1 MTRFAIMGSGGVG
14 GYFGARLAAAGA
26 DVTFIARGAHLDA
39 IRDHGLQII
48 SPLGD
53 VTVQPAKAT
62 DRPDDIG
69 PVDVVLFVTKLWDTE
84 TAGAACRPLMG
95 ADTAVVSLQNGVD
108 AEDDLATTLGSS
120 HVMGGVSQIAAV
132 IERPGVIRHNGDFAT
147 VIFGERDGVITPRAE
162 ALRDALVGAGIK
174 AILSPNIDKAIWQ
187 KFIMLVGLS
196 ALTTVTGQTIGP
208 IRDNPETHT
217 LLEQVMGETAAVA
230 RARGIDDGDDILA
243 KALGFVDGLPA
254 TMTSSMA
261 GDRERGNRLELD
273 WLSGAVVRIGAE
285 LGVLT
290 PANQSIVDTLNG
302 DAGGSV

>member
-1 MTRFAIMGSGGVG
+1 VTRFAVMGSGGVG

-26 DVTFIARGAHLDA
+26 DVTFIARGAHLNA
-39 IRDHGLQII
+39 IRGCGLTII

-53 VTVQPAKAT
+53 VTVQPAQAT
-62 DRPDDIG
+62 DRPGDIG
-69 PVDVVLFVTKLWDTE
+69 PVDVVLFATKLWDTE
-84 TAGAACRPLMG
+84 TAGEACRPLMG

-108 AEDDLATTLGSS
+108 AEDRLAVILGSR

-132 IERPGVIRHNGDFAT
+132 IERPGVIRHNGDFAI
-147 VIFGERDGVITPRAE
+147 VNLGERDGIATPRAE
-162 ALRDALVGAGIK
+162 ALRDALVDAGIK
-174 AILSPNIDKAIWQ
+174 TILSPDINKAIWQ

-196 ALTTVTGQTIGP
+196 ALSTVTGQTIGP
-208 IRDNPETHT
+208 IRDNPESHT

-243 KALGFVDGLPA
+243 KALALVDGLPA

-261 GDRERGNRLELD
+261 GDHKRGNRLELD

-285 LGVLT
+285 LGVPT
-290 PANQSIVDTLNG
+290 PANQTIVDTLTG
-302 DAGGSV
+302 DAGGSA